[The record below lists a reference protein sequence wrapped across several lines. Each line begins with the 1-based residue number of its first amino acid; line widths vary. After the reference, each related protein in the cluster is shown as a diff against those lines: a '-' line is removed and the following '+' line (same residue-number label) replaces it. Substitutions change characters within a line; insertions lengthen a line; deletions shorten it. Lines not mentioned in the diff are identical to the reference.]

1 MANLK
6 TLALVAVIMLIA
18 LAIDDLIHFMRGDA
32 SVIGEFLEEMGI
44 DADDAREKIQKG
56 IDSVL
61 NFVQKA
67 GSIIKKVI
75 GWLGEWV
82 RAFVDGISAAIG
94 GLIDLFELC
103 KQGWEW
109 LKETPLGKFVG
120 KVGDVVGSAVNSGIE
135 WLQKGADWL
144 TKDGTVQAATASA
157 SAGAGNKT
165 NNITIQNHINNTFN
179 GSDRE
184 MQQKGAEQMNKAV
197 NDSSDEAARAF
208 AMGY

>member
-1 MANLK
+1 M
-6 TLALVAVIMLIA
+6 
-18 LAIDDLIHFMRGDA
+18 
-32 SVIGEFLEEMGI
+32 
-44 DADDAREKIQKG
+44 
-56 IDSVL
+56 
-61 NFVQKA
+61 
-67 GSIIKKVI
+67 
-75 GWLGEWV
+75 
-82 RAFVDGISAAIG
+82 
-94 GLIDLFELC
+94 FELC

-120 KVGDVVGSAVNSGIE
+120 KVGDAVGSAVNSGLE

-184 MQQKGAEQMNKAV
+184 MQQKGAEMTGQAV
-197 NDSSDEAARAF
+197 SDSSEELTK
-208 AMGY
+208 AMATGR